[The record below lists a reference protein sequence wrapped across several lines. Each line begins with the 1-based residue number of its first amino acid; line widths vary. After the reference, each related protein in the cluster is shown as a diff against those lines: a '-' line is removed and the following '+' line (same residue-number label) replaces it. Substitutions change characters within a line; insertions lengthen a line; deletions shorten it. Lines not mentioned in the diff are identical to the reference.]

1 MLLHMKTNPLFN
13 SINEQD
19 RYKCISIGNIY
30 LHSKDL
36 SEPKYLIVI
45 KKCKGIETKYLNNPK
60 ALIEY
65 SILWTMFTIILVII
79 IH

>member
-1 MLLHMKTNPLFN
+1 MLLQMKTKALFN

-30 LHSKDL
+30 LHCKDL

-45 KKCKGIETKYLNNPK
+45 KKAK
-60 ALIEY
+60 
-65 SILWTMFTIILVII
+65 V
-79 IH
+79 